1 MTLNVLRIA
10 TCALACLV
18 GWSSAKADVQL
29 RLVSSAQGR
38 STVVQACGLSER
50 ELEVVSSLSAQKKLA
65 PVLRLFVKESRASGQ
80 PVLGTCALVDR
91 CLVFDPRYP
100 LQPGVLYV
108 AEFSCDSES
117 EIFKQELSI
126 PKPAALHTTRIAA
139 VYPTAEILPQNL
151 LKFYIHFTAPMSQG
165 SAYQYIELATAEG
178 EALEHPF
185 LEIAEELWDRS
196 GQRLTLLLDP
206 GRVKRGLVP
215 REQDGPILAAGREY
229 RLTIKADWPD
239 ANGSALAQ
247 VFVKKFRVGAEDFT
261 QPDPANWKLT
271 AARARTNVPVTFAF
285 PEPLDHATVARGITL
300 ENSKGEIIR
309 GDFTF
314 SAHETRAHFTPLKQ
328 WKAGLIDVHISPVI
342 EDLAGNSIERAFEVD
357 RFDQVET
364 AQPRRQTFTIEIRP

>member
-10 TCALACLV
+10 GCAMASLV
-18 GWSSAKADVQL
+18 GWSSAMADVQL
-29 RLVSSAQGR
+29 RLISPAQGR

-50 ELEVVSSLSAQKKLA
+50 ELREVSSLNAQKKLA
-65 PVLRLFVKESRASGQ
+65 SVLRLFVKESRESGQ
-80 PVLGTCALVDR
+80 PVLGTCLLVDR

-108 AEFSCDSES
+108 AEFSCNADSEVL
-117 EIFKQELSI
+117 KQELSI
-126 PKPAALHTTRIAA
+126 PKPAASHTTRIAN
-139 VYPTAEILPQNL
+139 VYPTADMLPQNL

-165 SAYQYIELATAEG
+165 SAYQFIELAAADG
-178 EALEHPF
+178 EVLEHPF

-215 REQDGPILAAGREY
+215 REEDGPIFVAGREY

-239 ANGSALAQ
+239 ANGSPMAQ
-247 VFVKKFRVGAEDFT
+247 VYVKKFRVGAEDFT

-271 AARARTNVPVTFAF
+271 AARARTVAPVTIAF
-285 PEPLDHATVARGITL
+285 PEALDHATVTRGITL
-300 ENSKGEIIR
+300 ENSEGEIIG

-314 SAHETRAHFTPLKQ
+314 SAHETRVHFTPLKQ
-328 WKAGLIDVHISPVI
+328 WKAGPIDVHISPVI

-364 AQPRRQTFTIEIRP
+364 AQPRRQTITIQIRP